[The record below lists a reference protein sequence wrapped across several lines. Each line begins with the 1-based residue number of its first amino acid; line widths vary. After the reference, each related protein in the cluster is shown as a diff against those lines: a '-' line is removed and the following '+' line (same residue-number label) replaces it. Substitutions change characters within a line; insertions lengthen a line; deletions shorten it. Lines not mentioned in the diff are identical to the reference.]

1 MTSPR
6 AKRESR
12 GASPLAADPPAN
24 LKLRLYVAGG
34 APSSELAR
42 INLNAMCKSHLPKDC
57 EIEVVDVMLE
67 LTRAIADGVRLTPTL
82 QRVTPHPIKRIVG
95 TLSEP
100 LRVLSALGLTG
111 RVE

>member
-1 MTSPR
+1 MMSLR

-12 GASPLAADPPAN
+12 SATPLTADPPAN

-42 INLNAMCKSHLPKDC
+42 INLHAMCKTHFPKDC

-82 QRVTPHPIKRIVG
+82 QTVTPHPIKRIVG